1 MRRTARLLLA
11 SALTLAGSV
20 AIALPQLAAPAEAS
34 ATTVNSVR
42 LNGYEA
48 TILADINSARSSHG
62 LRALAVTAGTTD
74 VARRWAWHL
83 AGAQFLS
90 HNPSL
95 ASAIGSAGSSAW
107 GMVSENVG
115 SAPYDDPAML
125 FDAYMNSAPHR
136 ANILDPQAR
145 YIGVGVVDRGDTAW
159 NTLDFTDAYSTSYG
173 VTRVPAQG
181 LPTDAHT
188 VTTTTSLASFESRP
202 DQRFSSV
209 SSSGVAAS
217 LLHFTGPTSGN
228 DRAYATFT
236 RKGTSGHGDVYMRD
250 ALNLS
255 HVTSIGMQLGSSDS
269 RRVAVPV
276 QVLLTRAYGDTV
288 SLGTIRVG
296 GGAHWFT
303 VSVPSTGRDLQ
314 DTLTLRV
321 SNTSL
326 STAGGSATL
335 SVYAVNANV

>member
-1 MRRTARLLLA
+1 MRRTARLFLA
-11 SALTLAGSV
+11 SALTLVGTV
-20 AIALPQLAAPAEAS
+20 AAVLPQLSPAAEA
-34 ATTVNSVR
+34 ATTTVNAVR

-48 TILADINSARSSHG
+48 AIVADINAARTAHG
-62 LRALAVTAGTTD
+62 LRALVVTAGTTD

-83 AGAQFLS
+83 AGAQYLS

-95 ASAIGSAGSSAW
+95 ASAIEHAGSSAW

-115 SAPYDDPAML
+115 NAPANDPSML

-145 YIGVGVVDRGDTAW
+145 YIGVGVVDRADTAW
-159 NTLDFTDAYSTSYG
+159 NTLDFTDVYSSSYG
-173 VTRVPAQG
+173 VTRVPADG
-181 LPTDAHT
+181 LPTDART
-188 VTTTTSLASFESRP
+188 VMTTTPLATFESSP
-202 DQRFSSV
+202 DQRFSSL

-217 LLHFTGPTSGN
+217 LLHFSGPTSSN

-236 RKGTSGHGDVYMRD
+236 RTGTSGHGDVYMRD

-255 HVTSIGMQLGSSDS
+255 HVTSIGMQLGASDS

-276 QVLLTRAYGDTV
+276 QILLTRAYGATV
-288 SLGTIRVG
+288 SLGTVKVG

-303 VSVPSTGRDLQ
+303 VAVPSTSRDLK

-321 SNTSL
+321 SNSSL
-326 STAGGSATL
+326 STAGGAATL
-335 SVYAVNANV
+335 SLYAVSANV

>member
-11 SALTLAGSV
+11 STLTLVGTAAAV
-20 AIALPQLAAPAEAS
+20 LPQLTSSAEAA
-34 ATTVNSVR
+34 ATTVNAVR

-48 TILADINSARSSHG
+48 TIVADINGARAAHG
-62 LRALAVTAGTTD
+62 LRSLVVTAGTTD

-95 ASAIGSAGSSAW
+95 ASAVQNSGSSAW

-115 SAPYDDPAML
+115 SAPADDPAML

-159 NTLDFTDAYSTSYG
+159 NTLDFTDAYSSTYG
-173 VTRVPAQG
+173 VTRVPADG
-181 LPTDAHT
+181 LPTDART
-188 VTTTTSLASFESRP
+188 LTSTAPLATFESSP
-202 DQRFSSV
+202 DQRFSSL
-209 SSSGVAAS
+209 SSSGVRAS
-217 LLHFTGPTSGN
+217 LLHFSGPTSGN

-236 RKGTSGHGDVYMRD
+236 RSGNSGHGDVYMRD

-255 HVTSIGMQLGSSDS
+255 NVTSVGLQLGSSDS

-288 SLGTIRVG
+288 SLGTIIVG

-303 VSVPSTGRDLQ
+303 VAVPSTGRDLQ

-321 SNTSL
+321 SNSAL
-326 STAGGSATL
+326 SAAGGAATL
-335 SVYAVNANV
+335 SVYSVNANV